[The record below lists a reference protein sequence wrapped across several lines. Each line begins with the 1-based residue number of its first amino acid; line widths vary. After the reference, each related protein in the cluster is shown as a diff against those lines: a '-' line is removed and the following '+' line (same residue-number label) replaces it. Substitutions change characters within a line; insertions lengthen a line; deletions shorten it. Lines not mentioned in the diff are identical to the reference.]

1 MDSPLYRYKFADRV
15 DLADAEETLLLSILA
30 TEGLYGQAR
39 VRMDAGYAIGPAIGV
54 IVVDAST
61 DVGRAVNGIFTSF
74 LMREFGPE
82 SFGVKRVAG
91 LSEVRR

>member
-1 MDSPLYRYKFADRV
+1 MNEDAYRYRFDEGV
-15 DLADAEETLLLSILA
+15 GLHEAEETLLLSILA

-39 VRMDAGYAIGPAIGV
+39 VRMDAGYAIDPAIRA

-61 DVGRAVNGIFTSF
+61 DVGQAVNGIFTSF
-74 LMREFGPE
+74 LMREFGPG

>member
-1 MDSPLYRYKFADRV
+1 MITEAYSYRFKENV
-15 DLADAEETLLLSILA
+15 DLAQARGTLLLSVLA
-30 TEGLYGQAR
+30 AEGLYGAAQ
-39 VRMDAGYAIGPAIGV
+39 VRLDLGLAADEAIGV

-61 DVGRAVNGIFTSF
+61 DVGQAVNGIFTNL

-91 LSEVRR
+91 LSEVWR